1 MQIED
6 EQNEWEKNTHE
17 EWKKYIGLQ
26 IFFESLESSPRLQDC
41 NSWSKTEEN
50 RP

>member
-26 IFFESLESSPRLQDC
+26 IFESLESSPRLQDC

-50 RP
+50 HP